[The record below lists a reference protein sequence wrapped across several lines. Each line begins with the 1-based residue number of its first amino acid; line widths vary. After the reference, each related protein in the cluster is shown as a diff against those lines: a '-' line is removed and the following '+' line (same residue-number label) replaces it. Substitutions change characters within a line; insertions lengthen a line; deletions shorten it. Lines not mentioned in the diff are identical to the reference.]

1 MIKSTKIGEY
11 KMKKIIISACLTTII
26 AMSAATAMA
35 DSIRGKVGISGKIG
49 FMNPADNESDFF
61 KNKTDSGTIA
71 AVGLLY
77 GLDDHIAL
85 EVEASRTEFGSETGD
100 FGVTNISL
108 GGQYRFG
115 ISPRQL
121 VPFIGVGL
129 DVLASNYDPNNGVS
143 SDVDS
148 TVGVHISGGID
159 FFLQKNLAL
168 SAEAKLVA
176 APEVKIKEWDGYH
189 SGNFDPSSF
198 STTVG
203 IRYFFN

>member
-1 MIKSTKIGEY
+1 
-11 KMKKIIISACLTTII
+11 MKKIIVSACLTAII
-26 AMSAATAMA
+26 AVTAGTAMA
-35 DSIRGKVGISGKIG
+35 DSIRGRVGISGKIG
-49 FMNPADNESDFF
+49 IMNPADNESDIL

-71 AVGLLY
+71 AVGILY

-85 EVEASRTEFGSETGD
+85 EIEASRTEFGSETGD
-100 FGVTNISL
+100 FGVTNISI
-108 GGQYRFG
+108 GGQYRFA

-129 DVLASNYDPNNGVS
+129 DVLAGDYDPNDRVNR
-143 SDVDS
+143 DVDS
-148 TVGVHISGGID
+148 TIGVHISGGVD
-159 FFLQKNLAL
+159 YFLQKNLAL

-176 APEVKIKEWDGYH
+176 APESKIKEWDGYH

-203 IRYFFN
+203 IRLFFN